1 MDRSHAPV
9 GKCGAGTSR
18 AYRRR
23 VRGSSVVGDFP
34 ANRGGS
40 IRKSGGA
47 LSSSTP
53 FNPLDKKNLGISVA
67 QALLSRE
74 VVGLS
79 ALETFNGA
87 GIYAL
92 YYSGTFAPY
101 SKLSEHNKSDRFQ
114 MPIYVGKAENQKRKG
129 GATSS
134 TRSTVLF
141 RRLREHAE
149 SIHQARKTLRLQDFH
164 CRFLVVDDIW
174 IPLGENLLIA
184 IFSPIW
190 NTLIDGFGNHDPGG
204 GRYEGMRPRWDVLHP
219 GRPWAER
226 CKDRP
231 ETVSQIESDVQEF
244 LRAIPAKPARFYAG
258 KPLGIYDV
266 DEDVG

>member
-1 MDRSHAPV
+1 M
-9 GKCGAGTSR
+9 
-18 AYRRR
+18 
-23 VRGSSVVGDFP
+23 
-34 ANRGGS
+34 
-40 IRKSGGA
+40 
-47 LSSSTP
+47 SSSTP

-67 QALLSRE
+67 QALLARD

-79 ALETFNGA
+79 ALETFTGA

-92 YYSGTFAPY
+92 YYSGSFAPY
-101 SKLSEHNKSDRFQ
+101 VKLAEHNKSGRFQ
-114 MPIYVGKAENQKRKG
+114 MPIYVGKAENKKRKG
-129 GATSS
+129 GETGT

-141 RRLREHAE
+141 RRLKEHAE
-149 SIHQARKTLRLQDFH
+149 SIQQAKKPLRLQDFH

-184 IFSPIW
+184 TFSPLW

-219 GRPWAER
+219 GRAWAEK

-231 ETVSQIESDVQEF
+231 ETSAQIVGDVEEF
-244 LRAIPAKPARFYAG
+244 LRAIPAKPPRLYTG
-258 KPLGIYDV
+258 EPPGVYEV
-266 DEDVG
+266 DEDVGEG